1 MTTAM
6 RIRLE
11 AVSRRVGI
19 TKALLVA
26 SVVLL
31 VLIVTEFV
39 ALLEGNTA
47 IGLAAVMVTGVLLA
61 SYTAFA
67 VFFVV
72 APIRRLVG
80 KTAQLAAGDLT
91 ARADDERATEID
103 ELASGFN
110 EMAETLELRRAEL
123 GAVLDSTTDGLLMA
137 DMDGRIVF
145 SNAAMNGFAESIGVV
160 GENVYERILSVARR
174 TAHAEEFAEA
184 YARIAEN
191 PEEEYESEFVLLDV
205 GRTFVG
211 HTAPVRDVGGELL
224 GRIFTLREI
233 TREREAEQVKDEF
246 VATVSHEL
254 RTPLTSIRG
263 FLDLLLA
270 GEGGELTADQRRFLT
285 VVQRNSERLLRLVG
299 DLLLV
304 AQLDAGSLR
313 LELSVVDLVD
323 VAAEAV
329 EAARP
334 AAEAA
339 ELTLELGTHGV
350 PIVAGDRERLAQ
362 LLDNLISNAIKF
374 TPRGGRVD
382 VAAATDGDDVSLV
395 VSDTGT
401 GMTEDELGRL
411 YTRFYRTARAGRDQI
426 PGTGLGL
433 AISKAIA
440 EAHGGSISVESVVG
454 GGTTF
459 RVELPRTPLGCAT
472 YR

>member
-1 MTTAM
+1 MPDAMTTAM
-6 RIRLE
+6 PIRLE
-11 AVSRRVGI
+11 AVSRRIGI

-26 SVVLL
+26 SVLLL
-31 VLIVTEFV
+31 VLVVTEFV
-39 ALLEGNTA
+39 ALLQGDTA
-47 IGLAAVMVTGVLLA
+47 IGLAAVAVTGVLMAL
-61 SYTAFA
+61 YTAFV
-67 VFFVV
+67 VFLVV
-72 APIRRLVG
+72 APIRRLVD

-91 ARADDERATEID
+91 ARAKGARATEID
-103 ELASGFN
+103 ELAAGFN
-110 EMAETLELRRAEL
+110 EMAATLELRRAEL
-123 GAVLDSTTDGLLMA
+123 GAVLDSATDGLLMA
-137 DMDGRIVF
+137 DMQGRIVF
-145 SNAAMNGFAESIGVV
+145 SNAAMNRFAESVGVA
-160 GENVYERILSVARR
+160 GESVYERVQGVAQR
-174 TAHAEEFAEA
+174 TARAEEFTEA
-184 YARIAEN
+184 FARVAAD

-211 HTAPVRDVGGELL
+211 HTAPVRDVGGKLL
-224 GRIFTLREI
+224 GRIFMLREI

-263 FLDLLLA
+263 FLDLLLTEED
-270 GEGGELTADQRRFLT
+270 GVLTPDQRRFLT

-313 LELSVVDLVD
+313 LELSEVDLLD

-339 ELTLELGTHGV
+339 ELTLELDTRGV
-350 PIVAGDRERLAQ
+350 PVVTGDRERLAQ

-374 TPRGGRVD
+374 TPREGRVD
-382 VAAATDGDDVSLV
+382 VAAETHRDHVSLV
-395 VSDTGT
+395 VQDTGT
-401 GMTEDELGRL
+401 GMTEDELRRL
-411 YTRFYRTARAGRDQI
+411 FTRFYRTARAGRDQV

-440 EAHGGSISVESVVG
+440 EAHGGSISVESVAG
-454 GGTTF
+454 SGTTF
-459 RVELPRTPLGCAT
+459 RVDLPRKP
-472 YR
+472 